1 MEAFLIFLFFLLG
14 LGIGSFLNVCIDR
27 LPRNESIVN
36 PPSHCEACGHRL
48 AARDLVPL
56 FSYLWLR
63 GKCRY
68 CGVSIPRKL
77 FFVELASGAIC
88 AFLCWKYVL
97 SPESP
102 ELGALGAMIF
112 YAALFI
118 VVFMVDLEKGVILN
132 KVVYPAMAIAF
143 ILSVLEIQLELPQSV
158 LFQWPV
164 EGIANVAMGGG
175 VGFLFFFVLAVASRG
190 GMGWGDVKLAGL
202 IGLATGFPMV
212 LVAIV
217 LGAGLGAIIG
227 AILMVTKKKG
237 RKSPIPFGPF
247 LSVATMVT
255 LIWGYD
261 ILNWYMGLNWHFG
274 GIV

>member
-48 AARDLVPL
+48 AARDLVDLVPL

-68 CGVSIPRKL
+68 CHAPIPRKL
-77 FFVELASGAIC
+77 FFVELASGAFY
-88 AFLCWKYVL
+88 AFLCWKYGL
-97 SPESP
+97 SPE
-102 ELGALGAMIF
+102 LGAMIF
-112 YAALFI
+112 YAALFTI
-118 VVFMVDLEKGVILN
+118 VFMVDLEKGVILN

-143 ILSVLEIQLELPQSV
+143 VLAALQIQPELP
-158 LFQWPV
+158 QWPV
-164 EGIANVAMGGG
+164 EGIANIAMGGG

-217 LGAGLGAIIG
+217 MGAGLGAIIG
-227 AILMVTKKKG
+227 AILMAARKKG

>member
-1 MEAFLIFLFFLLG
+1 M
-14 LGIGSFLNVCIDR
+14 
-27 LPRNESIVN
+27 
-36 PPSHCEACGHRL
+36 
-48 AARDLVPL
+48 
-56 FSYLWLR
+56 
-63 GKCRY
+63 
-68 CGVSIPRKL
+68 
-77 FFVELASGAIC
+77 ELASGAIC
-88 AFLCWKYVL
+88 AFLCWKYGL
-97 SPESP
+97 SPE
-102 ELGALGAMIF
+102 LGAMIF
-112 YAALFI
+112 YAALFTI
-118 VVFMVDLEKGVILN
+118 VFMVDLEKGVILN

-143 ILSVLEIQLELPQSV
+143 ILSVLEIQLELPQSE

-164 EGIANVAMGGG
+164 AGIANIAMGGG

-212 LVAIV
+212 LAAIV

-227 AILMVTKKKG
+227 AILMAARKKG

-261 ILNWYMGLNWHFG
+261 ILNWYMGLKWHFG
-274 GIV
+274 LF

>member
-1 MEAFLIFLFFLLG
+1 MIFLFFLLG

-27 LPRNESIVN
+27 LPREESIVK

-48 AARDLVPL
+48 AAKDLIPL

-68 CGVSIPRKL
+68 CGASIPRKL
-77 FFVELASGAIC
+77 FLVELASGVIC

-112 YAALFI
+112 YAALFTI
-118 VVFMVDLEKGVILN
+118 IFMVDLEENVILN
-132 KVVYPAMAIAF
+132 KVVYPGLVIAF
-143 ILSVLEIQLELPQSV
+143 VLSALQIQPQLP
-158 LFQWPV
+158 QWPV
-164 EGIANVAMGGG
+164 EGIANVALGGG
-175 VGFLFFFVLAVASRG
+175 VGFLFFFVVAIASRG

-202 IGLATGFPMV
+202 IGFATGFPMV
-212 LVAIV
+212 LVTIV
-217 LGAGLGAIIG
+217 LGAGLGALVG
-227 AILMVTKKKG
+227 VVLMAIRKKG
-237 RKSPIPFGPF
+237 MKSRIPFGPF

-255 LIWGYD
+255 LIWGSD
-261 ILNWYMGLNWHFG
+261 MVNWYVGLSSHFG
-274 GIV
+274 LF

>member
-14 LGIGSFLNVCIDR
+14 LEIGSFLNVCIDR
-27 LPRNESIVN
+27 LPRGESIVK

-48 AARDLVPL
+48 TAKDLIPV

-63 GKCRY
+63 GRCRY
-68 CGVSIPRKL
+68 CGTSIPGKL
-77 FFVELASGAIC
+77 FYVELVTGVIY
-88 AFLCWKYVL
+88 AFLYWKYGL
-97 SPESP
+97 TPE
-102 ELGALGAMIF
+102 LGAMIF
-112 YAALFI
+112 YAALFTI
-118 VVFMVDLEKGVILN
+118 IFMVDLEKNVILN
-132 KVVYPAMAIAF
+132 KVVYPAMAIAV
-143 ILSVLEIQLELPQSV
+143 ILGVLGIQPELP
-158 LFQWPV
+158 QWPV

-217 LGAGLGAIIG
+217 LGAVLGGIVG
-227 AILMVTKKKG
+227 VVLMAVKKKG
-237 RKSPIPFGPF
+237 MKSLIPFGPF

-255 LIWGYD
+255 LIWGGD
-261 ILNWYMGLNWHFG
+261 MINWYAGLSWHFG
-274 GIV
+274 LF